1 MLMRL
6 RDTNGKLVY
15 KDLYDVKLNPL
26 VEENRLKL
34 SSELYLDKDFNNA
47 AEALAEL
54 ATIRRKKREIDK
66 IVKK

>member
-6 RDTNGKLVY
+6 RDANGKLVY

-26 VEENRLKL
+26 VEGSKLKL
-34 SSELYLDKDFNNA
+34 SSELYLDKDFSNA

-54 ATIRRKKREIDK
+54 AAIRRKKREIDE

>member
-6 RDTNGKLVY
+6 RDMNGKLVY

-26 VEENRLKL
+26 VEGSKLKL
-34 SSELYLDKDFNNA
+34 SSEFYLDKDFSNA

-54 ATIRRKKREIDK
+54 AAIRKKKREIDG
-66 IVKK
+66 IIKK

>member
-6 RDTNGKLVY
+6 RDMNGKLVY